1 MFDAGFSELLLIFVI
16 ALLIL
21 GPERLPRV
29 AAQLGRWIAKA
40 RRTANQL
47 RWQLER
53 EVALDE
59 IYRAQPKR
67 RPPGTS
73 AAPGSAPGTPAE
85 GTDTS
90 TSAGSAGAAPLE
102 TPATETGAA
111 GGSEEPRA
119 EESRAPTAA
128 AEARARESQTFPA
141 GDGGSGDPRPDGGPE
156 TAPDAAAAVGPA
168 DRTTGTG

>member
-59 IYRAQPKR
+59 IYRTQPKR
-67 RPPGTS
+67 RPPSTPNSRASG
-73 AAPGSAPGTPAE
+73 AGTPGVSA
-85 GTDTS
+85 DAS
-90 TSAGSAGAAPLE
+90 TAPHAAGAAS
-102 TPATETGAA
+102 TESADQGDASTTNPPEPEGKAA
-111 GGSEEPRA
+111 EPRA
-119 EESRAPTAA
+119 TESRTSPEQGQGAEDQQPSESESDA
-128 AEARARESQTFPA
+128 AESSRSARATGA
-141 GDGGSGDPRPDGGPE
+141 G
-156 TAPDAAAAVGPA
+156 
-168 DRTTGTG
+168 